1 MLQYLRN
8 RFFLGLDILLL
19 PVAAYFAFMLR
30 TEDIGIAPYGLTY
43 VELAVLSVVIIPV
56 IFLVATVYSRY
67 WPFASLDELLLLC
80 GATVAG
86 VGVSVIAA
94 SIGNSLLS
102 APAPYMPRSVPFLF
116 SLLALVATA
125 LPRVI
130 VRTLSYRRHWQRSSD
145 NSQHVFI
152 MGAGE
157 AGALIAQELRSH
169 PQLNMEVVGFIDDD
183 DAKRGMRIHGVPVLG
198 NRFEIP
204 RYALRYDVRQVI
216 IALPSAPGTLIREV
230 MKICAD
236 AQVQTRTMPGI
247 YELLGGKVS
256 ISQLRKVEIEDLL
269 RREPIRTDVT
279 AVKTLLRGQRVLIT
293 GGGGSIGSELC
304 RQVLLCQPA
313 QLIVVGHGENSVF
326 EIENELK
333 RYLVAH
339 NITNCR
345 VSSAIADVRM
355 PERLQVVFDEYR
367 PHIVFHAAAHKHV
380 PLMELNPTEAV
391 TNNVVGTRNVLDA
404 CLRTGV
410 QHFVMIST
418 DKAVN
423 PTSVMGAS
431 KRAAELLVLQ
441 AARASGRAYVAV
453 RFGNVLGS
461 RGSVVLTF
469 RQQIA
474 AGGPVTVTHPDMRR
488 FFMTIPEA
496 VQLVLQAAVVGRGGE
511 VFTLDMGQ
519 PVKLVDLATDMIR
532 LSGLE
537 PGRDIEVQYTGIRPG
552 EKLYEELFLKDEEYG
567 RTAHEKIFIAC
578 NASKFVP
585 EHLNDLVRDLE
596 AAARLGDAQAVI
608 SMFRRLIPEYQPLSR
623 APALPASD
631 VMPVAVAP
639 AQSSVTRSSSPLS
652 LPSPIG
658 GSD

>member
-8 RFFLGLDILLL
+8 RFFLALDILLL
-19 PVAAYFAFMLR
+19 PLAVYLAFMLR
-30 TEDIGIAPYGLTY
+30 TDDVGIANYGLTCI
-43 VELAVLSVVIIPV
+43 ELAALSAVIIPAV
-56 IFLVATVYSRY
+56 FIITTVYNRY

-86 VGVSVIAA
+86 VGASVIAA
-94 SIGNSLLS
+94 SLVNSLLPV
-102 APAPYMPRSVPFLF
+102 PAPYMPRSIPFLF
-116 SLLALVATA
+116 ALLALVATA
-125 LPRVI
+125 FPRVI
-130 VRTLSYRRHWQRSSD
+130 VRTISYRRHWQRSTEE
-145 NSQHVFI
+145 SQHVFI

-157 AGALIAQELRSH
+157 AGSLIAQELRSH

-183 DAKRGMRIHGVPVLG
+183 DAKRGLRIHGVPVLG

-204 RYALRYDVRQVI
+204 RYALRYDVHQVI
-216 IALPSAPGTLIREV
+216 IALPSAPGTIIREV
-230 MKICAD
+230 IKICSEAHLQ
-236 AQVQTRTMPGI
+236 ARTMPGM

-269 RREPIRTDVT
+269 RREPVRTDAT
-279 AVKTLLRGQRVLIT
+279 AVKALLRGQRVLVT

-304 RQVLLCQPA
+304 RQVLLCQPSE
-313 QLIVVGHGENSVF
+313 LVVVGHGENSVF

-333 RYLVAH
+333 RYLAAH
-339 NITNCR
+339 NIVNCR

-355 PERLQVVFDEYR
+355 PDRLQAVFNEYR
-367 PHIVFHAAAHKHV
+367 PQIVFHAAAHKHV
-380 PLMELNPTEAV
+380 PLMELNPSEAV

-404 CLRTGV
+404 CLRAGV

-423 PTSVMGAS
+423 PTNVMGAS

-441 AARASGRAYVAV
+441 AARTSGRPYVAV

-496 VQLVLQAAVVGRGGE
+496 VQLVLQAAVLGQGGE

-537 PGRDIEVQYTGIRPG
+537 PGRDIEIQFSGIRPG
-552 EKLYEELFLKDEEYG
+552 EKLYEELFLKDEEYS
-567 RTAHEKIFIAC
+567 RTAHDKIFIAC

-585 EHLNDLVRDLE
+585 ERLNDLVRDLE
-596 AAARLGDAQAVI
+596 AAAHQGDPQIVI
-608 SMFRRLIPEYQPLSR
+608 STFRRLIPEYQPSLKTPVL
-623 APALPASD
+623 APGN
-631 VMPVAVAP
+631 VMPMPVSPVPTPRP
-639 AQSSVTRSSSPLS
+639 AGPVTLASPL
-652 LPSPIG
+652 G
-658 GSD
+658 GSE